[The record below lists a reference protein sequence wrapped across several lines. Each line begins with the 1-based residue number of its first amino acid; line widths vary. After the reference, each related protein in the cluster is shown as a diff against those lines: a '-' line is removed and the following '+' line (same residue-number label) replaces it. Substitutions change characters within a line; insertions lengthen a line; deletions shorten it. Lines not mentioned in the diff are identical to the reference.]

1 MERNSGTI
9 IMAYKQADA
18 DVTELIKYV
27 EYISTP

>member
-9 IMAYKQADA
+9 IMEYKQADA

-27 EYISTP
+27 ESISTT